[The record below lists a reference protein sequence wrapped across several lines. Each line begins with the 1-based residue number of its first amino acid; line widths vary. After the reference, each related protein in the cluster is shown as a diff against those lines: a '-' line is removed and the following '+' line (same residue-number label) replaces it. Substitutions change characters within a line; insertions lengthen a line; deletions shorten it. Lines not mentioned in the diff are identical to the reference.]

1 MESPSFLLQ
10 DLLAVLDGI
19 AAFELAE
26 SWDNVGVMVGDPAQ
40 NVSAILVAL
49 DPTEETLQEA
59 VENGSDVLLT
69 HHPLIFHPLKSV
81 RTDQPVGSFLA
92 KALESRIAVVGCHT
106 NLDVV
111 PGGVSDVFASQLG
124 LIDIRP
130 LAPTGD
136 IPDADH
142 GFGRVGRFPEALS
155 ADLFRDRLFSVLQL
169 PVIRVAGSLPE
180 SIATVA
186 VCGGSGSDLA
196 ETAFR
201 LGAQVYITGEVK
213 HSVARWAEGAGICV
227 IDAGHFATENLV
239 VPMLVAALQ
248 QAFAKQGLQV
258 AVRASELQAS
268 PFSYF
273 LKR

>member
-1 MESPSFLLQ
+1 MGFPSFLLQ
-10 DLLAVLDGI
+10 DLLAVLDEI

-26 SWDNVGVMVGDPAQ
+26 SWDNVGVMVGDPGQ
-40 NVSAILVAL
+40 SVSGILVAL
-49 DPTEETLQEA
+49 DPTEEALQEA
-59 VENGSDVLLT
+59 AESGADVLLT

-111 PGGVSDVFASQLG
+111 PGGVSDVFASRLG
-124 LIDIRP
+124 LTDIRP
-130 LAPTGD
+130 LAPKGN
-136 IPDADH
+136 IPAAGH
-142 GFGRVGRFPEALS
+142 GFGRVGRFSEALS
-155 ADLFRDRLFSVLQL
+155 QDVFRDRLFSVLQL
-169 PVIRVAGSLPE
+169 PVIRVAGKLPE

-201 LGAQVYITGEVK
+201 SGAQVYITGEVK
-213 HSVARWAEGAGICV
+213 HSVARWAERAGLCV

-239 VPMLVAALQ
+239 VPMLVAALRKG
-248 QAFAKQGLQV
+248 FAKKGFQIP
-258 AVRASELQAS
+258 VRASERQES

-273 LKR
+273 FKR